1 MKIKNTKRCALAPL
15 ALCGLLA
22 LGGCATSNAGST
34 TSATD
39 ENSAVEEATLA
50 TRTVTFPALYFQNQT
65 EEEAR
70 TALEGNGA
78 TDIVVNEDGSYTM
91 TMGIDKYNEL
101 VDGLHA
107 ATQKALDE
115 IPNSES
121 FPSITS
127 IEYDETFSV
136 VTMTSATQEL
146 GLSEMFVGL
155 TGGLAANMY
164 QQIAGQPVNCTVT
177 VLDPDGNEI
186 QSNVYP
192 DDFESAATPE
202 AH

>member
-1 MKIKNTKRCALAPL
+1 MKIKNTKRCVLAPL

-65 EEEAR
+65 EEEAKA
-70 TALEGNGA
+70 ALEGNGA

-101 VDGLHA
+101 VDGLYT

-136 VTMTSATQEL
+136 VTMTSAAREL